1 MCSCS
6 TGFLQVI
13 ASGKNFAMVAKCTGL
28 RSKNSKKKKHAHT
41 HYKTKPGRTRTYKHQ
56 EKRHEQEQ
64 TMNEEEEKLVIT
76 QKARN
81 VQILLLLDSVSIE
94 HPIDSKA
101 EGVVKQKQK

>member
-1 MCSCS
+1 
-6 TGFLQVI
+6 LQWWQNEPDC
-13 ASGKNFAMVAKCTGL
+13 GAKAA
-28 RSKNSKKKKHAHT
+28 RKKKHAHT
-41 HYKTKPGRTRTYKHQ
+41 HYNTKQNKISGRTRTYKHQ